1 MGDTAVTEPASR
13 RDDAKFVGSNAYS
26 AGMPEEAHPNSA
38 VRVEPAAAPGTTATA
53 GDSDPDLLLLANQ
66 LCFALYSTSRSMT
79 AAYRPFLEQMRITYP
94 QYLAL
99 LALWERPG
107 MTMKELGEQLSLDYG
122 TVSPLI
128 QRLQAHGFVE
138 SVRRAHDRRAVEL
151 RATEAGVALQHQA
164 REMIEAVMEGVGY
177 PIEHLIEI
185 RDQVNALGERLDAI
199 AEARKEA

>member
-1 MGDTAVTEPASR
+1 
-13 RDDAKFVGSNAYS
+13 
-26 AGMPEEAHPNSA
+26 MPEEAHPTSA
-38 VRVEPAAAPGTTATA
+38 VRVDPVVMPGTTATA
-53 GDSDPDLLLLANQ
+53 GDSALDLLSLANQ

-79 AAYRPFLEQMRITYP
+79 AAYRPYLEAMQITYP

-107 MTMKELGEQLSLDYG
+107 MTMKELGEQLRLDYG

-138 SVRRAHDRRAVEL
+138 SVRSAHDRRSVEL
-151 RATEAGVALQHQA
+151 RATSAGIALQRQA
-164 REMIEAVMEGVGY
+164 REMIESVLAAVGC
-177 PIEHLIEI
+177 PIDDLVAL

-199 AEARKEA
+199 AGERRER